1 MTKTLPT
8 TAAGMA
14 SVCPTYCGVWQNNN
28 KENRLVGAGKTTTN
42 RWWLTAWQGQMDEAG
57 QKVQTSSCEINT

>member
-8 TAAGMA
+8 NAAGMA

-28 KENRLVGAGKTTTN
+28 KKTDWWGHGKTTNRLVVDCVAGANG
-42 RWWLTAWQGQMDEAG
+42 
-57 QKVQTSSCEINT
+57 